1 LQVDLNMVLPILL
14 YIYIAV
20 IFVQLGYFWFVFS
33 RFAFYKGK
41 KQTTDYPPVSVVIC
55 AKDEYHNLKEY
66 LPLVLKQD
74 YPEFELVVVNDA
86 SEDETVFLLE
96 DLEREYNNI
105 NVVNITQDLNFFPGK
120 KFALSLGIKSAKHEN
135 LLLTDADC
143 IPASPNWIKKMA
155 GNFSSKTEVVLGYG
169 KYKEAKGFLNK
180 IVRYETVMTAT
191 QYFSYALIK
200 IPYMG
205 VGRNLAY
212 KKSLFLKLKGF
223 ISHYNVAS
231 GDDDL
236 FINKAANKENTQ
248 IEIHP
253 DSFTSSEA
261 KKTFNEWW
269 IQKRRHL
276 SVSRYYKFKHKL
288 LLGLYSF
295 SLIMALIL
303 LVVLLSFQ
311 QYTII
316 VLVSFGIRL
325 LSKLLVFKKS
335 ADKLNEKKLL
345 LISPLIEVFLLVIFP
360 IMSLMNLVFKQNKWK

>member
-1 LQVDLNMVLPILL
+1 
-14 YIYIAV
+14 
-20 IFVQLGYFWFVFS
+20 
-33 RFAFYKGK
+33 
-41 KQTTDYPPVSVVIC
+41 
-55 AKDEYHNLKEY
+55 
-66 LPLVLKQD
+66 
-74 YPEFELVVVNDA
+74 
-86 SEDETVFLLE
+86 
-96 DLEREYNNI
+96 
-105 NVVNITQDLNFFPGK
+105 
-120 KFALSLGIKSAKHEN
+120 
-135 LLLTDADC
+135 
-143 IPASPNWIKKMA
+143 MA

-169 KYKEAKGFLNK
+169 KYKEAKGLLNK

-191 QYFSYALIK
+191 QYFSYALMG

-236 FINKAANKENTQ
+236 FINKAANKENTR

-269 IQKRRHL
+269 TQKRRHL
-276 SVSRYYKFKHKL
+276 SVSRYYKFRHKL

-295 SLIMALIL
+295 SLIMTLLL

-316 VLVSFGIRL
+316 VLVLFGIRL

-360 IMSLMNLVFKQNKWK
+360 IMTLMNLVFKQNKWK